1 MGRIETTVPHLGAYI
16 TGGLVEWGRLLLL
29 LDVRHGARIASG
41 VSPARRITLHHVT
54 KLQAHVM
61 HGHGLQ
67 HSELGGEDGSL
78 RMAHHR
84 SSHGV

>member
-41 VSPARRITLHHVT
+41 VSPARRITLHHVAR
-54 KLQAHVM
+54 LVCLH
-61 HGHGLQ
+61 LNLPR
-67 HSELGGEDGSL
+67 LGDAS
-78 RMAHHR
+78 RQ
-84 SSHGV
+84 